1 MFAGICKH
9 YYKAPSFF
17 LQPLFPVI
25 YSHPCFGWC
34 TVCVELKLIWRWE
47 HYQGQFII
55 RVGKTWTPYRIWS
68 VFFLMEPWWSCY
80 STRWISLNT
89 IRCCFGAQWGLMEHT
104 QNINQRDICE
114 ISICSRSTS
123 PFTPVLF
130 HPWLSG
136 ASLSPLACPQPLLCR
151 PAPAV
156 LTQTLLWVW
165 DTPTHFKDHSRFLIV
180 CREYSKWRLHEESLY
195 LAIVLSLVYRLT
207 LV

>member
-1 MFAGICKH
+1 MEVRDNDREGWVQLTRQRSRINYVIIFMFAGICKH

-55 RVGKTWTPYRIWS
+55 RVGKTWTPYRMWS

-89 IRCCFGAQWGLMEHT
+89 IRCCFWAQWGLMEHT

-114 ISICSRSTS
+114 NSICSRSTS

-136 ASLSPLACPQPLLCR
+136 ASLSPLACPQPLLCWHR
-151 PAPAV
+151 
-156 LTQTLLWVW
+156 LCSEFEIHLHISKITQ
-165 DTPTHFKDHSRFLIV
+165 DF
-180 CREYSKWRLHEESLY
+180 
-195 LAIVLSLVYRLT
+195 
-207 LV
+207 